1 MARRSTSFGRWPG
14 RLLME
19 VRRVV
24 RRAVRKVVRKVA
36 PEPARKVVR
45 RAAAELARNLVH
57 LVAPKA
63 VGQPALI
70 SPAAAVAPVVRLP
83 ARRPQG
89 QAAGAAARLRSPI
102 RVAGPVVRL
111 LLPLTEAAA
120 VAPVDRLPGPRPVR
134 EAAVLVAAVR
144 EAALPHQLVR
154 LPGARRPLGRLRQA
168 QPLVRANQHRPS
180 PAG

>member
-1 MARRSTSFGRWPG
+1 MVRRSTSSGRWPG

-19 VRRVV
+19 VRRAVRTVV
-24 RRAVRKVVRKVA
+24 RRAA
-36 PEPARKVVR
+36 PEPARNRVHPVV
-45 RAAAELARNLVH
+45 
-57 LVAPKA
+57 PKA

-83 ARRPQG
+83 GRRPQG

-111 LLPLTEAAA
+111 PLPLTGAEA
-120 VAPVDRLPGPRPVR
+120 VAPVVRLPGPRPVQ
-134 EAAVLVAAVR
+134 EAAVQEAAVR
-144 EAALPHQLVR
+144 EAAPQHRLVR
-154 LPGARRPLGRLRQA
+154 LPVAMLPLARQVQLRLEGLQE
-168 QPLVRANQHRPS
+168 NQHRPS